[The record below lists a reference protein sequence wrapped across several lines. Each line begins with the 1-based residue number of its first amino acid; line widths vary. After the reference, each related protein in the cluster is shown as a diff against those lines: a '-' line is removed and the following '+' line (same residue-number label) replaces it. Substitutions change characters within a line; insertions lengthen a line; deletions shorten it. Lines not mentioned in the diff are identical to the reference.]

1 MEQEEILLNNEN
13 QDIKEEVVNHEVREA
28 KTYTEKDLEDALK
41 LEKSKLIKELEEQ
54 KELEALPIKERAEAE
69 QKLANS
75 RIEELEKKLL
85 KKDLKELATSTL
97 TTENL
102 PAELSQL
109 LNYDSKENMLK
120 SLDNTKN
127 IFGKCL
133 AKAVQDKLKGK
144 TPQGLN
150 NNASIKVAENSL
162 KESIASNIRG
172 GF

>member
-1 MEQEEILLNNEN
+1 MEEELIVVNES
-13 QDIKEEVVNHEVREA
+13 QDVKKEVVNHEVKEA
-28 KTYTEKDLEDALK
+28 KTYTEKELEDALQ
-41 LEKSKLIKELEEQ
+41 LEKDKLLKELENQ

-69 QKLANS
+69 QKMANS

-97 TTENL
+97 TAEGL
-102 PAELSQL
+102 PIELSQL
-109 LNYDSKENMLK
+109 LNYDSKENMLG
-120 SLDNTKN
+120 SLDDTKN
-127 IFGKCL
+127 VFEKCL

-150 NNASIKVAENSL
+150 NNTNIKVAENSL